1 MLINFVDESFK
12 DRAMQIDIS
21 SEIIFQTARSGGKGG
36 QNVNKV
42 ETMVEG
48 RWMIDDSL
56 LINDAQK
63 ELIKQN
69 LSNRIT
75 ADGYLLVKSQTERSQ
90 LGNKESVIKKMNDL
104 INKALQPKKKR
115 VATKMPRAIKEKIL
129 QDKKQK
135 SSVKE
140 GRKKLRKGDY

>member
-1 MLINFVDESFK
+1 
-12 DRAMQIDIS
+12 MQIDIS

-48 RWMIDDSL
+48 RWLIADSL
-56 LINDAQK
+56 LINDQQK

-75 ADGYLLVKSQTERSQ
+75 ADGFLLIKSQSERTQ
-90 LGNKESVIKKMNDL
+90 LGNKESVIKKMNEVVS
-104 INKALQPKKKR
+104 KALIPKKKR
-115 VATKMPRAIKEKIL
+115 IITKMPKAIKEKIL
-129 QDKKQK
+129 QNKKQK
-135 SSVKE
+135 SSLKE

>member
-1 MLINFVDESFK
+1 
-12 DRAMQIDIS
+12 MQIDIS

-48 RWMIDDSL
+48 RWLVDASL
-56 LINDAQK
+56 LINDQQK
-63 ELIKQN
+63 ELIRQK

-75 ADGYLLVKSQTERSQ
+75 ADGFLLIKSQSERTQ
-90 LGNKESVIKKMNDL
+90 LGNKESVIKKMNEVVS
-104 INKALQPKKKR
+104 KALISKKKR
-115 VATKMPRAIKEKIL
+115 ITTKMPKAIKEKIL

-135 SSVKE
+135 SSLKE
-140 GRKKLRKGDY
+140 NRKKIRKGDY